1 MVYLLILN
9 LAGFITSLLIGL
21 NSCKGYRVTLSPTM
35 LRLCIAFLSLSITFL
50 FNAINLHSITFIS
63 TVVAYFFLAYAYNIQ
78 TSFKHMVP
86 LLALITFA
94 ISPFFNIS
102 GNVVEYVS
110 RAVAFILVVYGSTQ
124 SMVIALPKVRI
135 NSFPLFV
142 SIGLSLLALGEF
154 VSWYAL
160 IFTDV
165 IIYSYASVALKV
177 SGLALIYVTMH
188 VLSLKRLSSS
198 SNQ

>member
-1 MVYLLILN
+1 MIYLLILN

-21 NSCKGYRVTLSPTM
+21 YSCKGYRVTLSPTM
-35 LRLCIAFLSLSITFL
+35 LRLCIAFLSLSLTFL

-63 TVVAYFFLAYAYNIQ
+63 TAVAYFFLAYAYNIQ
-78 TSFKHMVP
+78 TSFKHIVP
-86 LLALITFA
+86 LLALITFT
-94 ISPFFNIS
+94 ISPFFIS
-102 GNVVEYVS
+102 GNVVEYIS

-154 VSWYAL
+154 VSLYAL

-198 SNQ
+198 NQ